1 MAQPPQV
8 VGKVPVPPGA
18 HLVQQPAVP
27 SAPGVPAPAPVA
39 IPDLGVL
46 LAGLLQPESREQVL
60 VDLSK
65 HRESYAELAP
75 VLWHTPGC
83 MAVLIHELVSIYPSL
98 NPPNLQVSASNR
110 ACNALALIQC
120 VASHNDTRGPF
131 LHAHV
136 PLFLYPFLNTL
147 PSAEKPFEYLRL
159 TSLGVIGA
167 LVKAD
172 DPDVVRFLLG
182 TEIVPLCLKIMEK
195 GTELSKTVATFI
207 VQKVLAHDL
216 GLSYV
221 CATPERFMAVA
232 TVLRNMVQDQC
243 TSRLLRHVIR
253 CFLRLTEHQRAR
265 EALKQCLPDQL
276 KDGTFAE
283 YLKEDANMKKWLF
296 QLLTAIE
303 DPNASS
309 LA

>member
-1 MAQPPQV
+1 MAQPQA
-8 VGKVPVPPGA
+8 GK
-18 HLVQQPAVP
+18 QPA
-27 SAPGVPAPAPVA
+27 APAPAAPQPPA
-39 IPDLGVL
+39 PDLGKL
-46 LAGLLQPESREQVL
+46 LGDLLHPETREQAL

-65 HRESYAELAP
+65 NREQYQELAP
-75 VLWHTPGC
+75 VLWHAPGC
-83 MAVLIHELVSIYPSL
+83 MAVLIHELVSIYPML
-98 NPPNLQVSASNR
+98 NPPSLQVPASNR

-131 LHAHV
+131 LNAHV

-147 PSAEKPFEYLRL
+147 PSSEKPFEYLRL

-167 LVKAD
+167 LVKAE

-207 VQKVLAHDL
+207 VQKVLSHDL

-232 TVLRNMVQDQC
+232 TVLRSMVQDQC
-243 TSRLLRHVIR
+243 SARLLRHVIR
-253 CFLRLTEHQRAR
+253 CLLRLTEHQRAR
-265 EALKQCLPDQL
+265 EALKQCLPEQL
-276 KDGTFAE
+276 KNGTFKE
-283 YLKEDANMKKWLF
+283 CLKDDPNMKKWLF
-296 QLLTAIE
+296 QLLTALE
-303 DPNASS
+303 DPAAQT